1 MRRWFYWLGAASAV
15 VLLAGGATVAVRS
28 YARTSGVDGVVRG
41 YFAALARGDAADA
54 LAFGDLPSGP
64 HTLLTATV
72 LAEQQRIAPLRN
84 FKIVTIRRGGSS
96 ASADVSYT
104 LAFRVRPVLVT
115 GTVQLHQG
123 NSGWRLDRV
132 AIPSQ
137 LESTTAR
144 ERQSIVGAAIPAG
157 PTLMFP
163 GALPIRLDSPYL
175 QLDPGRDYVAFDTTG
190 VTSVYVEVTAAGRS
204 AAIAALRTKLRRCLS
219 VGHDATCPLPSE
231 RYVPGSVH
239 GTLASTEPKDVTVD
253 IAADAVG
260 TLRVHARAT
269 VTASYQRLNFRN
281 ERIPGRGRVQLDV
294 HAVGYAVAPLALQ
307 WTLS

>member
-1 MRRWFYWLGAASAV
+1 MRRTRSRSA
-15 VLLAGGATVAVRS
+15 TC
-28 YARTSGVDGVVRG
+28 
-41 YFAALARGDAADA
+41 
-54 LAFGDLPSGP
+54 PSGP

-175 QLDPGRDYVAFDTTG
+175 QLDPGRDYVAFDTTRRDQRVRRG
-190 VTSVYVEVTAAGRS
+190 DRGRPECGHCRAAHEVA
-204 AAIAALRTKLRRCLS
+204 
-219 VGHDATCPLPSE
+219 PLPVRRPRRHLPVAQRAVCAGLRPRNAGFDRAE
-231 RYVPGSVH
+231 GRHRRY
-239 GTLASTEPKDVTVD
+239 
-253 IAADAVG
+253 
-260 TLRVHARAT
+260 RR
-269 VTASYQRLNFRN
+269 
-281 ERIPGRGRVQLDV
+281 GRGRDAARARPG
-294 HAVGYAVAPLALQ
+294 HRDRAP
-307 WTLS
+307 TSG